1 MPSPLPV
8 GGGGVVHGPRVKGA
22 THEVVN
28 TGVEEVGERH
38 IVLLGEAASA
48 VDLAGQCLPS
58 QPDLVGER
66 GLCHVPRI
74 EQVEHDL
81 CCLVF
86 LCL

>member
-1 MPSPLPV
+1 MTPPPRLGS
-8 GGGGVVHGPRVKGA
+8 VHRPRVKSA
-22 THEVVN
+22 THEIVH
-28 TGVEEVGERH
+28 GRVEEVSERH

-86 LCL
+86 LCS